1 MSDISVLM
9 TIKAYDLLIKKAEI
23 ILGGAPYFSGLWNTD
38 YSRLVINGGEVSVI
52 SPEDDEGT
60 IYRDE
65 SLRFPARLLAMSD
78 QEIALWK
85 KEQDRI
91 YKGKEADMEKQK
103 AKIDALVKEAQE
115 RAAFEYLKKKYGA

>member
-9 TIKAYDLLIKKAEI
+9 TIKAYELLIKKAEV
-23 ILGGAPYFSGLWNTD
+23 ILGGAPYFSGIWDTD
-38 YSRLVINGGEVSVI
+38 YSRLVIKGEDVSVI
-52 SPEDDEGT
+52 SPEAGDGT

-65 SLRFPARLLAMSD
+65 SLRFPAHLLVMSE

-85 KEQDRI
+85 KEHNRI
-91 YKGKEADMEKQK
+91 YKEKEADM
-103 AKIDALVKEAQE
+103 AKTAALVKEAQE